1 MPEVQEVQEVHEV
14 PETGT
19 GAAVVV
25 EAVPP
30 ASPASHEADTIAG
43 AAPLMAEVS
52 LGAVDVLRDP
62 APPPESGSPPQ
73 PPTDDTHGGG
83 DGNNGRNPQKRR
95 RLIIAGASILLVLLL
110 AIAGVFA
117 ALMWQSPNNS
127 PLTAGSQT
135 TPAAATATPI
145 AGPRMI
151 QLALDQAALTS
162 MFVSQLGLQTGALT
176 DMKVIPMPNDGVII
190 SLNLH
195 INASGIQRVMPVEM
209 DSTLGIDKHQNIQ
222 LHVLRLKRDGMDAG
236 TGAAASME
244 KALNELMISSVM
256 PALRGQFKGVKLI
269 SVHTSTSIGCA
280 RATEMFVLLIQAPPI
295 EGIAAQPTPV
305 PFCFKGPVDLKK
317 LLPH

>member
-1 MPEVQEVQEVHEV
+1 
-14 PETGT
+14 
-19 GAAVVV
+19 
-25 EAVPP
+25 
-30 ASPASHEADTIAG
+30 
-43 AAPLMAEVS
+43 
-52 LGAVDVLRDP
+52 
-62 APPPESGSPPQ
+62 
-73 PPTDDTHGGG
+73 
-83 DGNNGRNPQKRR
+83 
-95 RLIIAGASILLVLLL
+95 
-110 AIAGVFA
+110 
-117 ALMWQSPNNS
+117 MWQSPNNS
-127 PLTAGSQT
+127 PLTSGSQT

-162 MFVSQLGLQTGALT
+162 MFVTQLGLQTGALT

-209 DSTLGIDKHQNIQ
+209 DSTVGIDKHQNIQ
-222 LHVLRLKRDGMDAG
+222 LHVLRLKRDGIDVG

-256 PALRGQFKGVKLI
+256 PALHGQFKGVKLI